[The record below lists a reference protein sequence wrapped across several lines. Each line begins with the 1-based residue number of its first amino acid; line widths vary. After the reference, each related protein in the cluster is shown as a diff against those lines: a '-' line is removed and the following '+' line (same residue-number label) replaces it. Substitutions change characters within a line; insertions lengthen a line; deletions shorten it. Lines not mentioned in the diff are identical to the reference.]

1 VAITTG
7 GIVIQAPNARLIATE
22 RIQWW

>member
-1 VAITTG
+1 
-7 GIVIQAPNARLIATE
+7 VIQAPNARLIATE